1 MIDETGSI
9 ANQLYPNNHYLASIK
24 NLMTRNLESYY
35 GDYHENMGMNSQ
47 KHIKKTL
54 NPAP

>member
-1 MIDETGSI
+1 MIDEAGSI